1 MKSKIKLTPEDFFNI
16 IKVLVYKRMKS
27 DSIRIDTDS
36 LIKVYGKKNIINYF
50 TFMLNN
56 QDIKIEEIHL
66 ETIIISVNGFLMK
79 SKIKEDNKIPF
90 LKDEIIFYLLDIF
103 LGKEISNERLIEL
116 SKNKNIIKE

>member
-1 MKSKIKLTPEDFFNI
+1 MKSKIKLTQEDFFDI

-56 QDIKIEEIHL
+56 QDLKIEAIHL

-79 SKIKEDNKIPF
+79 NKIKEDNKIPF

>member
-50 TFMLNN
+50 TFMLDN
-56 QDIKIEEIHL
+56 QDLKIEEIHL

-79 SKIKEDNKIPF
+79 NKIKEDNKIPF

>member
-1 MKSKIKLTPEDFFNI
+1 MKSKIKLTQEDFFDI

-56 QDIKIEEIHL
+56 QDLKIEEIHL

-79 SKIKEDNKIPF
+79 YKIKEDNKIPF

>member
-56 QDIKIEEIHL
+56 QDLKIEEIHL

-79 SKIKEDNKIPF
+79 NKIKEDNKIPF

>member
-1 MKSKIKLTPEDFFNI
+1 MKSKIKLTQEDFFNI

-56 QDIKIEEIHL
+56 QDLKIEEIHL

-79 SKIKEDNKIPF
+79 NKIKEDNKIPF

-103 LGKEISNERLIEL
+103 LEKEISNERLIEL